1 MARHTEGG
9 QVVHWFGGRQFGRVS
24 GLPMSMA
31 ASAAVRKRQKRY
43 PNSMKSCFK
52 AASVSR
58 MATLKKKSA
67 DGAAVPAQQNKDPLF
82 YLEGAWEAARKYE
95 DRVLMAECN
104 KILSGQR
111 DRTAYIFRKL
121 DRSGDGSLS
130 RWEFM
135 KGLQALHIPLSG
147 ERLRKFV
154 DIFDQDGDGTVDYVE
169 FADYVK
175 NCGGPRASP
184 PPLPLNLPIPQIV
197 LLAEGKPNKWFF
209 WSQKQGLIKQKNA
222 DNVAWPNILEDFDKE
237 AMKMTADYPHD
248 KGAGWQNYAV
258 LKWQTSKMDVK
269 SDIISRDDFV
279 EFMKPENFDDRKRYF
294 CIQSY
299 VAANTAAFPGKNCC
313 HRVVYMKDAIPKISH
328 YIHYVRTHPD
338 KTARGEFTRVHYE
351 ERSTNVAVNSLL
363 SRYITLA
370 VHFIQRE
377 LDIEIHRLGLDFIVQ
392 DVTRNEFSPLRLLQ
406 ATGMTYEDGA
416 PSYEQGGDKNAQVV
430 LGNEIDF
437 VENMKALTLPKE
449 LVDQPLE
456 EYASPDWCRGDFCVF
471 LPPLLAKA
479 DLEVLQ
485 FLQMSRRKQLMSEN
499 GSYVQTKLITRVR
512 KHALILEACHGQPE
526 EFGLFC
532 HNTRPNKRIDNGRV
546 NTFEMTIAHL
556 RGTILEPGIVV
567 FAQFKG
573 FISNSISISIMSP
586 GGDSCRAD
594 PTNYLKIGSNLQFEC
609 HVPLGASQAIH
620 GSWLL
625 SVADTEATDTGS
637 MLEMWG
643 IKAIVRR
650 QKPNV
655 AKSKISDSITEP
667 TTSQLNSRNV
677 YPPLVVKFQPVC
689 DRCYKVYKRLETEMG
704 DYDAQQ
710 RKMRLKGVE
719 EARKSKSKEIHV
731 PNFRHSSDPL
741 SIDIESFLPT
751 EEPQEDNLFETGASK
766 FGISAKRYRHI
777 LAMSVATDRG
787 KPASPPKISNDRP
800 SSRHNNFESR
810 MARLLVRSPQT
821 RSNITAKLSIHGNTD
836 SPSHD
841 ASASSAT
848 SPAGRM
854 NFAAGKDKSVSAIVQ
869 QHDDPESP
877 QGRLQSWSD
886 RRQDGPGMSEAAK
899 SMNVGSTAGHR
910 QSILLPSKGPQKNS
924 DVDRAIGLPS
934 DAISGLPK
942 SPLLPPLST
951 EQQSREKLASKAPL
965 LSVGAALERKLAGDT
980 IEPELLSFSAE
991 AVQKHELVATVSAGG
1006 KKHTAAFAI
1015 SSTSASSRDRQPV
1028 IQESSSFSF
1037 QKAFEETASVEP
1049 LVPSLT
1055 TSDALDQ
1062 PTVSSTSYKLTAAD
1076 VSAATSIVDLT
1087 KRRSD
1092 FSDFNS
1098 VNPVEAEEPKLSYEA
1113 NAFLTNLKFAITDEA
1128 RFLQELGSSRTKVI
1142 AERRKKIEQLV
1153 MHSHS
1158 VFFFSSD
1165 SSFVYVFH
1173 S

>member
-1 MARHTEGG
+1 M
-9 QVVHWFGGRQFGRVS
+9 
-24 GLPMSMA
+24 
-31 ASAAVRKRQKRY
+31 
-43 PNSMKSCFK
+43 
-52 AASVSR
+52 
-58 MATLKKKSA
+58 
-67 DGAAVPAQQNKDPLF
+67 
-82 YLEGAWEAARKYE
+82 
-95 DRVLMAECN
+95 LMALCN

-135 KGLQALHIPLSG
+135 KGLQALHIPLTG
-147 ERLRKFV
+147 EKLRKFV

-175 NCGGPRASP
+175 NCGGSRAIP
-184 PPLPLNLPIPQIV
+184 PPVPLNLPIPQTV
-197 LLAEGKPNKWFF
+197 LLTEGKPNKWFF
-209 WSQKQGLIKQKNA
+209 WSQKQGLIKQKNS

-237 AMKMTADYPHD
+237 AMKMSAEYSTD

-338 KTARGEFTRVHYE
+338 KTSRGEFTRVHYE
-351 ERSTNVAVNSLL
+351 ERSANVAVNSLL

-370 VHFIQRE
+370 VHFVQRE

-437 VENMKALTLPKE
+437 IENMKALTLPKE
-449 LVDQPLE
+449 LADQPLE
-456 EYASPDWCRGDFCVF
+456 EYASPAWCRGDFCVF

-499 GSYVQTKLITRVR
+499 GSYVETKLITRVR
-512 KHALILEACHGQPE
+512 KHPLVLEACHGQPE

-546 NTFEMTIAHL
+546 NTFELTIAHL
-556 RGTILEPGIVV
+556 RGTVLEPGIVV

-586 GGDSCRAD
+586 GGDSCNAD

-609 HVPLGASQAIH
+609 HVPLGANQSIH

-625 SVADTEATDTGS
+625 SVADSEATDTGS

-643 IKAIVRR
+643 IKALVRR
-650 QKPNV
+650 PHPTV
-655 AKSKISDSITEP
+655 TKSKISDSITEP

-689 DRCYKVYKRLETEMG
+689 DRCYKVYKRLENEMG
-704 DYDAQQ
+704 DYDSKQ
-710 RKMRLKGVE
+710 RKMRLKEVE
-719 EARKSKSKEIHV
+719 EERKSKSKEFHL
-731 PNFRHSSDPL
+731 PNFRHSTDPL
-741 SIDIESFLPT
+741 SIDIGAFLPA

-766 FGISAKRYRHI
+766 FGMSSKRYRHV

-787 KPASPPKISNDRP
+787 KPASPPKIGNDRP
-800 SSRHNNFESR
+800 PSRHNSFEAR

-821 RSNITAKLSIHGNTD
+821 RSNITAKLSVNGKKHD
-836 SPSHD
+836 STSHD
-841 ASASSAT
+841 DSASSV
-848 SPAGRM
+848 SPAVARSS
-854 NFAAGKDKSVSAIVQ
+854 FAAGKDKNVSAIVQ
-869 QHDDPESP
+869 PHVDAESP

-886 RRQDGPGMSEAAK
+886 RLQDAPGMSEASNSVNAN
-899 SMNVGSTAGHR
+899 SGVGRG
-910 QSILLPSKGPQKNS
+910 QSILLPSQTPQKNS
-924 DVDRAIGLPS
+924 DIVLSAVLPS
-934 DAISGLPK
+934 GTSFGAPK
-942 SPLLPPLST
+942 SPLLPPLSN
-951 EQQSREKLASKAPL
+951 EQQSRPRSITKAPL

-980 IEPELLSFSAE
+980 VEPEPHAFSDKA
-991 AVQKHELVATVSAGG
+991 AQQQELVAAASTSAH
-1006 KKHTAAFAI
+1006 KHTAVTAI
-1015 SSTSASSRDRQPV
+1015 SSSAAFSRDQSLN
-1028 IQESSSFSF
+1028 QESSSFSF
-1037 QKAFEETASVEP
+1037 QKAFHATESVDH
-1049 LVPSLT
+1049 LVNSLPA
-1055 TSDALDQ
+1055 SDAMDQ
-1062 PTVSSTSYKLTAAD
+1062 TAVSSNSYKLTASD
-1076 VSAATSIVDLT
+1076 VSAAISIVDLT
-1087 KRRSD
+1087 KRQSEIND
-1092 FSDFNS
+1092 LNP
-1098 VNPVEAEEPKLSYEA
+1098 VNAVEAEEPKLSYEA
-1113 NAFLTNLKFAITDEA
+1113 NAFVTNLKFAITDEA

-1142 AERRKKIEQLV
+1142 AERRRKIEQLV
-1153 MHSHS
+1153 MHSVFS
-1158 VFFFSSD
+1158 CAFFFILAVLIFQQKKVYAI
-1165 SSFVYVFH
+1165 FVTHISCRRWHLNVLFGT
-1173 S
+1173 SMK